1 MNLLR
6 AFFDPDVRVSGV
18 AMVRDIPRGLQ
29 LKQVDESLFF
39 TEESGKRCRHRIER
53 ATLQSPRQS
62 GTMNVG
68 RMLHYL
74 NLACGGSLGF

>member
-6 AFFDPDVRVSGV
+6 ALFDPDVLVSGV

-39 TEESGKRCRHRIER
+39 TEESGKRFPLAAHR
-53 ATLQSPRQS
+53 
-62 GTMNVG
+62 G
-68 RMLHYL
+68 RR
-74 NLACGGSLGF
+74 SLDIAKR